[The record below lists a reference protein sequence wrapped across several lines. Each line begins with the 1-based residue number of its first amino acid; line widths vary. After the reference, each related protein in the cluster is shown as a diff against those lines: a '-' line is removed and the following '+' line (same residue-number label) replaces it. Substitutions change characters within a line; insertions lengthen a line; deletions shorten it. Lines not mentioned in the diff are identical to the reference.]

1 MRPWNNVIFAP
12 VSPSTVPP
20 SPSGV
25 FYYLLPLLLCLGKYG
40 IIESRKTYELPPVCR
55 HMSGNKYRICMK
67 LNKLKPM
74 QRLVFIIGIVLFAA
88 GIACQSSAMVV
99 TLSTENLTKTSDV
112 IITGAVLNTKSFW
125 SADKHFIYTMATVA
139 ILEVIKGR
147 PLQKSLTVV
156 HEGGEVDGIGLKVS
170 DVAPL
175 TTGETVLLFLSPEK
189 TTTADVRYRIVGRA
203 QGKYSIDKNGMAR
216 KGGYTGED
224 GKPVTD
230 LSVPLH
236 SLLGEIYKYDSG
248 QR

>member
-1 MRPWNNVIFAP
+1 
-12 VSPSTVPP
+12 
-20 SPSGV
+20 
-25 FYYLLPLLLCLGKYG
+25 
-40 IIESRKTYELPPVCR
+40 
-55 HMSGNKYRICMK
+55 MK

-74 QRLVFIIGIVLFAA
+74 QRLVFIIGIVLFVA

-99 TLSTENLTKTSDV
+99 TLSTENLTNASDV
-112 IITGAVLNTKSFW
+112 IITGDVINSKSFW

-139 ILEVIKGR
+139 IREVIKGT
-147 PLQKSLTVV
+147 PLQNNLTIV

-175 TTGETVLLFLSPEK
+175 TMGETVLLFLSSEK
-189 TTTADVRYRIVGRA
+189 TAGPGVRYTIVGKA

-224 GKPVTD
+224 GKPVID
-230 LSVPLH
+230 HIIPLH
-236 SLLGEIYKYDSG
+236 VLLDEINKYDSG